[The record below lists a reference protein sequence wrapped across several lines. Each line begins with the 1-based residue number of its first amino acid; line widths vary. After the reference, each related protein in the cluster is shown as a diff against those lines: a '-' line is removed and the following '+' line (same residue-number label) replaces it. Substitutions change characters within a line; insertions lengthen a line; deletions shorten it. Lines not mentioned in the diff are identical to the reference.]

1 MCKGVNFEVYFLPM
15 TGEQIIIIKK
25 SWRIF
30 RSMNPKTVGDAF
42 YTKLFADTPALRKMF
57 PQGMNEQYQKLMD
70 MLNAIVGR
78 LDRFDQLSEE
88 IVAMAQRHID
98 YGVIPAH
105 YKLVGDALLWTLEKG
120 LGSDWNEEVKI
131 AWISCYSLLSDTM
144 IRSAYHGEKYP

>member
-1 MCKGVNFEVYFLPM
+1 M

-30 RSMNPKTVGDAF
+30 RSMNPNTVGDAF
-42 YTKLFADTPALRKMF
+42 YSKLFADTPALRKMF
-57 PQGMNEQYQKLMD
+57 PQGMNDQYQKLLD

-78 LDRFDQLSEE
+78 LDRLDQLSEE
-88 IVAMAQRHID
+88 IVAMAQRHVG

-120 LGSDWNEEVKI
+120 LGADWNEEVKN